1 MTITAARPSAVDH
14 EDSHVLFREARQRR
28 RRRIATTVG
37 ILLATIGLVV
47 GLIASFG
54 GAPPRRPRTT
64 RPRQPNSPSAGIA
77 GHVVLRGN
85 GLGVAQFGQSE
96 LLTIDEL
103 NSALGTPLHDAP
115 TNMTGNCTI
124 DAGMQWTTLTAYFF
138 HGRFVG
144 YGTNSIRGYFLK
156 SDART
161 VAGLKLGDSLTEA
174 EVLYGG
180 TLHTST
186 AQGGSWSVA
195 TATGN
200 LAGLFTAEVDQ
211 TPSQHPRIADI
222 TAGSV
227 GCPAASP

>member
-1 MTITAARPSAVDH
+1 MTITTARPSVTPD
-14 EDSHVLFREARQRR
+14 EETQVLFREARQRR
-28 RRRIATTVG
+28 RRRTARMAG
-37 ILLATIGLVV
+37 AFLATIGLVV

-64 RPRQPNSPSAGIA
+64 RPQHPNTPPAGIA
-77 GHVVLRGN
+77 GHLVLRGN
-85 GLGVAQFGQSE
+85 GLGLAQFGQSE

-103 NSALGTPLHDAP
+103 NRSLGAPLHQGP
-115 TNMTGNCTI
+115 TNMAGNCTI
-124 DAGMQWTTLTAYFF
+124 DAAMQWTTLTAYFL
-138 HGRFVG
+138 HDRFVG
-144 YGTNSIRGYFLK
+144 YGTNSIRGYFLN
-156 SDART
+156 SDAST
-161 VAGLKLGDSLTEA
+161 VAGLHLGDSLAEA
-174 EVLYGG
+174 QVLYGG

-195 TATGN
+195 TATGR

-211 TPSQHPRIADI
+211 TPSRHPRIADI